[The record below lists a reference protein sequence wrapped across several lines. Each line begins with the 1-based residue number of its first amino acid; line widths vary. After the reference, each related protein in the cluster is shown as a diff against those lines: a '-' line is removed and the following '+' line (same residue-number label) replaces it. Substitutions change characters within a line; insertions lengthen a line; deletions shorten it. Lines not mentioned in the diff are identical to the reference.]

1 MGRHSSGT
9 LSPARRRNIL
19 QALRRGTVPSDGLDQ
34 LAVGLG
40 HLAPVIEEELYA
52 VAGGAGMFKAIRGE
66 YGSGKTFASRWI
78 EQLALEQDFAVAE
91 VQISETDTPLHKLE
105 TVYRRTTEELR
116 TTASPTRAFRDV
128 LDAWLATVDMDAEA
142 SGRDRD
148 ELIEER
154 LSSVAQVAPVFP
166 LALRGYLRAVEEDET
181 EIADGLAAWL
191 GGQGNVSSAVKR
203 YAGIKGELDKFT
215 ATGFLRGLIEI
226 LRGAGQSG
234 LLLVLDEVETLQRMR
249 TDTREKSLNALR
261 QWLDEISNDR
271 YPGLYLLITGTTA
284 FFEGGQ
290 GVKRLQPL
298 YDRLRVDFSGDPRWD
313 NPRAVQIRLQSFDH
327 ERLVEAGCRVRDL
340 FVDGLAP
347 DETVAGESAA
357 EKAARVAATVSDDY
371 IASLADAVA
380 GELGGRVGVA
390 PRIFLRT
397 VVDVLDRVELHA
409 DFDPRVHYTV
419 KVDAEDGV
427 RSSASGGDS
436 AGGSAALTD
445 PDSIEF

>member
-1 MGRHSSGT
+1 MGKHSSST
-9 LSPARRRNIL
+9 LSPARRHNIL

-34 LAVGLG
+34 LAVGLD
-40 HLAPVIEEELYA
+40 HLGPVIDQELSS
-52 VAGGAGMFKAIRGE
+52 VAAGAGMFKAVRGE
-66 YGSGKTFASRWI
+66 YGSGKTFAARWI
-78 EQLALEQDFAVAE
+78 EQRALDAGFAVAE

-116 TTASPTRAFRDV
+116 TTSSPTRAFRDV
-128 LDAWLATVDMDAEA
+128 LDAWLAAVDMDAEA
-142 SGRDRD
+142 AGRDRSD
-148 ELIEER
+148 LIEER
-154 LSSVAQVAPVFP
+154 LSAVAQVAPVFP

-290 GVKRLQPL
+290 GIKRLQPL

-327 ERLVEAGCRVRDL
+327 ARLVDAGCRVRDL
-340 FVDGLAP
+340 FVDGLAE
-347 DETVAGESAA
+347 DES
-357 EKAARVAATVSDDY
+357 KAARVASTVSDDY

-397 VVDVLDRVELHA
+397 VVDVLDRVELHE
-409 DFDPRVHYTV
+409 DFDPREHYTV
-419 KVDAEDGV
+419 KVGSVGEHTDEGHAM
-427 RSSASGGDS
+427 ASGSSVGQEPV
-436 AGGSAALTD
+436 TD
-445 PDSIEF
+445 PDSIEL

>member
-1 MGRHSSGT
+1 MGKHSSST
-9 LSPARRRNIL
+9 LSPARRHNIL

-34 LAVGLG
+34 LAVGLD
-40 HLAPVIEEELYA
+40 HLGPVIDQELSS
-52 VAGGAGMFKAIRGE
+52 VAAGAGMFKAVRGE
-66 YGSGKTFASRWI
+66 YGSGKTFAARWI
-78 EQLALEQDFAVAE
+78 EQRALDAGFAVAE

-116 TTASPTRAFRDV
+116 TTSSPTRAFRDV
-128 LDAWLATVDMDAEA
+128 LDAWLAAVDMDAEA
-142 SGRDRD
+142 AGRDRSD
-148 ELIEER
+148 LIEER
-154 LSSVAQVAPVFP
+154 LSAVAKVAPVFP
-166 LALRGYLRAVEEDET
+166 LALRGYLRAIEEDET

-203 YAGIKGELDKFT
+203 YAGIKGELDKVT

-290 GVKRLQPL
+290 GIKRLQPL

-327 ERLVEAGCRVRDL
+327 ARLVDAGCRVRDL
-340 FVDGLAP
+340 FVDGLAE
-347 DETVAGESAA
+347 DEA
-357 EKAARVAATVSDDY
+357 KAARVATKVDDAY
-371 IASLADAVA
+371 VASLADAVA

-397 VVDVLDRVELHA
+397 VVDVLDRVELHE
-409 DFDPRVHYTV
+409 DFDPREHYTV
-419 KVDAEDGV
+419 KVDVAEVGGNAAG
-427 RSSASGGDS
+427 ASGGV
-436 AGGSAALTD
+436 TD
-445 PDSIEF
+445 PDSIDF

>member
-1 MGRHSSGT
+1 MGRHSSGQHPQE
-9 LSPARRRNIL
+9 LSPARRRNIVN
-19 QALRRGTVPSDGLDQ
+19 ALRRGTVPAEGLDQ
-34 LAVGLG
+34 LAVGLD
-40 HLAPVIEEELYA
+40 HLSPVIDEELRS
-52 VAGGAGMFKAIRGE
+52 VAGGAGMFKAVRGE

-78 EQLALEQDFAVAE
+78 EQQALRAGFAVAE

-128 LDAWLATVDMDAEA
+128 LDAWLAAVDADATD
-142 SGRDRD
+142 SGRDRGD
-148 ELIEER
+148 VIDER

-166 LALRGYLRAVEEDET
+166 LALRGYLRAVEDDEV

-191 GGQGNVSSAVKR
+191 GGQGNVSSTVKR

-215 ATGFLRGLIEI
+215 ATGFLRGLVEI
-226 LRGAGQSG
+226 LRGSGHSG

-249 TDTREKSLNALR
+249 TDSREKSLNALR

-313 NPRAVQIRLQSFDH
+313 NPRDVQIRLQSFDH
-327 ERLVEAGCRVRDL
+327 SRLVSVGCRVRDL
-340 FVDGLAP
+340 FADGL
-347 DETVAGESAA
+347 SADVSA
-357 EKAARVAATVSDDY
+357 HVAATVDDDY
-371 IASLADAVA
+371 VADLATAVA

-397 VVDVLDRVELHA
+397 VVDVLDRVELHS
-409 DFDPRVHYTV
+409 DFDPREHYTV
-419 KVDAEDGV
+419 KVGSSEKETAADA
-427 RSSASGGDS
+427 SPA
-436 AGGSAALTD
+436 TD
-445 PDSIEF
+445 PDEIEF

>member
-1 MGRHSSGT
+1 MGRHSDAPLTGT
-9 LSPARRRNIL
+9 TSTDQRHGLSPVRRRNIL

-40 HLAPVIEEELYA
+40 HLAPVIAEELSA

-142 SGRDRD
+142 AGRDRD

-166 LALRGYLRAVEEDET
+166 LALRGYLRAVEEDDT

-191 GGQGNVSSAVKR
+191 GGQGNVSAAVKR

-327 ERLVEAGCRVRDL
+327 DRLVEAGCRVRDL
-340 FVDGLAP
+340 FVGGLA
-347 DETVAGESAA
+347 A
-357 EKAARVAATVSDDY
+357 EEAERVASAVSDDY
-371 IASLADAVA
+371 VASLADAVA
-380 GELGGRVGVA
+380 GELGGRIGVA

-409 DFDPRVHYTV
+409 NFDPREHYVV
-419 KVDAEDGV
+419 KVSEGEV
-427 RSSASGGDS
+427 GAST
-436 AGGSAALTD
+436 GGSAALAEALSD
-445 PDSIEF
+445 PDAIEF

>member
-1 MGRHSSGT
+1 MGRHTSGT

-34 LAVGLG
+34 LAVGLD
-40 HLAPVIEEELYA
+40 HLGPVIDEELSS
-52 VAGGAGMFKAIRGE
+52 VAAGAGMFKAIRGE

-78 EQLALEQDFAVAE
+78 EQRALEADFAVAE

-142 SGRDRD
+142 AGRDRD
-148 ELIEER
+148 DLIEER

-166 LALRGYLRAVEEDET
+166 LALRGYLRAVEEDEA

-226 LRGAGQSG
+226 LRGAGQAG

-290 GVKRLQPL
+290 GIRRLQPL

-313 NPRAVQIRLQSFDH
+313 NPRAVQIRLQAFDH
-327 ERLVEAGCRVRDL
+327 ARLVEAGCRVRDL
-340 FVDGLAP
+340 FVDGLA
-347 DETVAGESAA
+347 DEE
-357 EKAARVAATVSDDY
+357 EAARVGTTVSDGY
-371 IASLADAVA
+371 VASLADAVA
-380 GELGGRVGVA
+380 GKLGGRIGVA

-409 DFDPRVHYTV
+409 DFDPREHYVV
-419 KVDAEDGV
+419 KVDDAEGGRGATPREV
-427 RSSASGGDS
+427 STGESG
-436 AGGSAALTD
+436 ALTD
-445 PDSIEF
+445 PDAIEF

>member
-1 MGRHSSGT
+1 MGRHSSDG

-19 QALRRGTVPSDGLDQ
+19 GALRRGTVPAEGLDQ
-34 LAVGLG
+34 LAVGLD
-40 HLAPVIEEELYA
+40 HLGPVIEEELSS

-66 YGSGKTFASRWI
+66 YGAGKTFAARWI
-78 EQLALEQDFAVAE
+78 EQHALQAGFAVAE

-105 TVYRRTTEELR
+105 TVYRRTTEEMR

-128 LDAWLATVDMDAEA
+128 LDAWLAAVDLDAES
-142 SGRDRD
+142 SGRDRGD
-148 ELIEER
+148 VIDER

-166 LALRGYLRAVEEDET
+166 LALRGYLRAVEDDDVEM
-181 EIADGLAAWL
+181 ADGLAAWL
-191 GGQGNVSSAVKR
+191 GGQSNVSASVKR

-215 ATGFLRGLIEI
+215 ATGFLRGLVEI
-226 LRGAGQSG
+226 LRGSGQSG

-313 NPRAVQIRLQSFDH
+313 NPRDVQVRLQSFDH
-327 ERLVEAGCRVRDL
+327 ERLVAVGCRVRDI

-347 DETVAGESAA
+347 EVASRVGSA
-357 EKAARVAATVSDDY
+357 VDDAY
-371 IASLADAVA
+371 IADLADAVA

-409 DFDPRVHYTV
+409 DFDPRADYTV
-419 KVDAEDGV
+419 KVADGEPGARTAAPADA
-427 RSSASGGDS
+427 SLA
-436 AGGSAALTD
+436 D
-445 PDSIEF
+445 PDAISF

>member
-1 MGRHSSGT
+1 MGRHSTGG

-19 QALRRGTVPSDGLDQ
+19 SALRRGTVPADGLDQ
-34 LAVGLG
+34 LAVGLD
-40 HLAPVIEEELYA
+40 HLSTVVGDELSA
-52 VAGGAGMFKAIRGE
+52 VAGGAGMFKAVRGE
-66 YGSGKTFASRWI
+66 YGSGKTFAARWI
-78 EQLALEQDFAVAE
+78 EQRALAADFAVAE

-128 LDAWLATVDMDAEA
+128 LDAWLAAVDADAEN
-142 SGRDRD
+142 SGRDRGEVID
-148 ELIEER
+148 ER

-166 LALRGYLRAVEEDET
+166 LALRGYLRAVEDDDVEM
-181 EIADGLAAWL
+181 ADGLAAWL
-191 GGQGNVSSAVKR
+191 GGQSNVSSSVKR
-203 YAGIKGELDKFT
+203 FAGIKGELDKFT
-215 ATGFLRGLIEI
+215 ATGFLRGLVEI
-226 LRGAGQSG
+226 LRGSDHSG

-313 NPRAVQIRLQSFDH
+313 NPRDVQIRLQSFDH
-327 ERLVEAGCRVRDL
+327 DRLVSVGRRGRDI
-340 FVDGLAP
+340 FVDGLP
-347 DETVAGESAA
+347 SEVAERVDAA
-357 EKAARVAATVSDDY
+357 VDDGY
-371 IASLADAVA
+371 IADLAESVA
-380 GELGGRVGVA
+380 GELGGRIGVA

-397 VVDVLDRVELHA
+397 VVDVLDRVELHP
-409 DFDPRVHYTV
+409 DFNPREHYTV
-419 KVDAEDGV
+419 KVN
-427 RSSASGGDS
+427 SSEEERAAGASPT
-436 AGGSAALTD
+436 TD
-445 PDSIEF
+445 PDDIEF

>member
-1 MGRHSSGT
+1 MGRHSSDG

-19 QALRRGTVPSDGLDQ
+19 GALRRGTVPAEGLDQ
-34 LAVGLG
+34 LAVGLD
-40 HLAPVIEEELYA
+40 HLGPVIEEELSS

-66 YGSGKTFASRWI
+66 YGAGKTFAARWI
-78 EQLALEQDFAVAE
+78 EQHALQAGFAVAE

-105 TVYRRTTEELR
+105 TVYRRTTEEMR

-128 LDAWLATVDMDAEA
+128 LDAWLAAVDLDAES
-142 SGRDRD
+142 SGRDRGD
-148 ELIEER
+148 VIDER

-166 LALRGYLRAVEEDET
+166 LALRGYLRAVEDDDVEM
-181 EIADGLAAWL
+181 ADGLAAWL
-191 GGQGNVSSAVKR
+191 GGQSNVSASVKR

-215 ATGFLRGLIEI
+215 ATGFLRGLVEI
-226 LRGAGQSG
+226 LRGSGQSG

-340 FVDGLAP
+340 FVDGLA
-347 DETVAGESAA
+347 A
-357 EKAARVAATVSDDY
+357 EEAERVASAVSDDY
-371 IASLADAVA
+371 VASLADAVA
-380 GELGGRVGVA
+380 GELGGRIGVA

-409 DFDPRVHYTV
+409 DFDPREHYVV
-419 KVDAEDGV
+419 KVSDAETG
-427 RSSASGGDS
+427 
-436 AGGSAALTD
+436 AAAPAEVLSD
-445 PDSIEF
+445 PDAIEF

>member
-1 MGRHSSGT
+1 MGRHSNGG

-19 QALRRGTVPSDGLDQ
+19 SALRRGTVPADGLDQ
-34 LAVGLG
+34 LAVGLD
-40 HLAPVIEEELYA
+40 HLSAVVGDELSS
-52 VAGGAGMFKAIRGE
+52 VAGGAGMFKAVRGE
-66 YGSGKTFASRWI
+66 YGSGKTFAARWI
-78 EQLALEQDFAVAE
+78 EQRALAADFAVAE

-128 LDAWLATVDMDAEA
+128 LDAWLAAVDADAEN
-142 SGRDRD
+142 SGRDRGEVID
-148 ELIEER
+148 ER

-166 LALRGYLRAVEEDET
+166 LALRGYLRAVEDDDVEM
-181 EIADGLAAWL
+181 ADGLAAWL
-191 GGQGNVSSAVKR
+191 GGQSNVSSSVKR

-215 ATGFLRGLIEI
+215 ATGFLRGLVEI
-226 LRGAGQSG
+226 LRGSGHSG

-290 GVKRLQPL
+290 GIKRLQPL

-313 NPRAVQIRLQSFDH
+313 NPRDVQIRLRSFDH
-327 ERLVEAGCRVRDL
+327 DRLVAVGRRVRDI
-340 FVDGLAP
+340 FVDGLP
-347 DETVAGESAA
+347 EDVAERVDSA
-357 EKAARVAATVSDDY
+357 VDDSY
-371 IASLADAVA
+371 ITDLADSVA

-397 VVDVLDRVELHA
+397 VVDVLDRVELHP
-409 DFDPRVHYTV
+409 DFSPREHYTV
-419 KVDAEDGV
+419 TVNPSDRQDAVGEPT
-427 RSSASGGDS
+427 
-436 AGGSAALTD
+436 TD
-445 PDSIEF
+445 PDDIEF